1 MRLKHVKL
9 AGFKSFVDPTKLGFK
24 ENLTAI
30 VGPNGCGK
38 SNIIDAIRWVMGE
51 SGAKHLRGESMTDV
65 IFNGSQVRKP
75 VNRAAVELVFDN
87 HEGKA
92 RGSAAGYQEI
102 SVRRELDRD
111 SKSSYILNGTACR
124 KRDITDI
131 FLGTGISPRS
141 YAIIEQGTISRLIES
156 KPEELRTF
164 IEEAAGISRYKDRRR
179 ETENRIRRTREN
191 LDRVNDL
198 KDELTRQVAKLERQA
213 EAAKRYQ
220 RLKQDERR
228 VKGEILGLTYQQQLL
243 SLSSS
248 AELIE
253 QLEQQLADQQ
263 ASDAALKSQLD
274 VQQQVY
280 QSLADRVEQA
290 QAAFYQKGADVSQLQ
305 ERIRFD
311 TERKLTLKRDL
322 DELLSSASAAK
333 NQYMED
339 QQHLEQLVEQQAHLA
354 PEIDIQDERLAQLA
368 EHVQEHQEQLLTVD
382 DQWQTLQQQLRDAQR
397 QVDQLSQKQ
406 QFEQQTLS
414 NLTQREAQLRQRENE
429 LKTDTLEDNS
439 STFDLE
445 LAQLEEQIT
454 RLNTV
459 LDDEQ
464 QALLLRQEQLDKN
477 RKQQNEQ
484 QSELRKAEGELAS
497 LVALQKA
504 AREDSPT
511 LQQWLNSQDEQLD
524 GELIEQLEVE
534 NDWRFAVESVL
545 GLWLKSHLV
554 KDLSLLSDD
563 LPKREFIALIET
575 KETTDQMAAS
585 GASGDQKVSSELKDS
600 LIHQV
605 MMCPASLS
613 WLAPI
618 RCCEDLDTAIEQRAQ
633 LQSGQSWITPC
644 GAWVGQDWLMQFSD
658 KDPATGVIERAQN
671 IRELKQRIAH
681 LNDGVEKLQAG
692 IDQGKQALSAINE
705 SRQGAQSELK
715 QVERHYHETQRKLAV
730 LRSRQEQQQRQRE
743 QLATELG
750 ELETKRAQ
758 SEDVLTAVME
768 ELELNK
774 EHLALQESQVGVSA
788 QTKREYQEALS
799 EAQLQL
805 QTVKDQKSQ
814 LGFQTERLQL
824 RVQSLQSAIA
834 RAEQVMAGS
843 EDKRQELEQALSLM
857 SDDDAQQGLLEV
869 AIEAHEQAKDDLAD
883 ARERLQARENENREL
898 LQQTQAQM
906 QAIDQIKQQ
915 LETVRIDQEGI
926 KQQVNATVE
935 KIMSLPSSLVEVQSW
950 VDALDEQRSAEV
962 LKTSLESLSGQIGKI
977 GAVNLAAIEELEE
990 QRERLN
996 FITQQYDDLI
1006 QASEIL
1012 ESAIQKIDRETKQ
1025 RFKQTFDF
1033 VNEGFK
1039 TLFPKVFGG
1048 GKAYLELIDQDL
1060 LSTGI
1065 AIMARPP
1072 GKQNSTIHLLSG
1084 GEKALT
1090 ALALVFAIFELNPA
1104 PFCLL
1109 DEVDA
1114 PLDDVNVERYNNLVK
1129 EMSKKVQF
1137 IFITHN
1143 KITMQMAN
1151 ALMGVT
1157 MKEPGVSAIVSVDL
1171 EKAIDMTQA
1180 V

>member
-111 SKSSYILNGTACR
+111 SKSSYFLNGTACR

-333 NQYMED
+333 SQYMED
-339 QQHLEQLVEQQAHLA
+339 QQQLEQLVEQQAHLA
-354 PEIDIQDERLAQLA
+354 PEIDIQDERLEQLA
-368 EHVQEHQEQLLTVD
+368 EHVQERQEQLLAVD
-382 DQWQTLQQQLRDAQR
+382 DQWQTSQQQLSDAQR

-414 NLTQREAQLRQRENE
+414 NLTQREAQLKQREDE
-429 LKTDTLEDNS
+429 LKTDTFEDS

-454 RLNTV
+454 CLNAA
-459 LDDEQ
+459 LDEEQ
-464 QALLLRQEQLDKN
+464 QALILRQEQLDNN

-511 LQQWLNSQDEQLD
+511 LKQWQDSQNEQLD

-575 KETTDQMAAS
+575 QKAMDQAAAS
-585 GASGDQKVSSELKDS
+585 GASSDQKISSKLKDS

-618 RCCEDLDTAIEQRAQ
+618 RCCEDLDTAIAQRAQ
-633 LQSGQSWITPC
+633 LQPGQSWITPS

-671 IRELKQRIAH
+671 IRELEQRIAV
-681 LNDGVEKLQAG
+681 LNESVEKLQAE

-705 SRQGAQSELK
+705 SRRGAQSELK
-715 QVERHYHETQRKLAV
+715 QVEQHYHETQRKLAV
-730 LRSRQEQQQRQRE
+730 LHSQQEQQQRQRE

-758 SEDVLTAVME
+758 SEDALTTVME

-774 EHLALQESQVGVSA
+774 ERLALQESQVGVSA

-805 QTVKDQKSQ
+805 QAVKEQKSQ

-824 RVQSLQSAIA
+824 QVQSLQSAIT

-857 SDDDAQQGLLEV
+857 SDDDAQQALLEV

-898 LQQTQAQM
+898 LQQAQAQM

-915 LETVRIDQEGI
+915 LETARIDQEGI

-935 KIMSLPSSLVEVQSW
+935 KIMGLPSSLVEVQSW
-950 VDALDEQRSAEV
+950 VDALDEQQSAQV

-1006 QASEIL
+1006 QASQIL